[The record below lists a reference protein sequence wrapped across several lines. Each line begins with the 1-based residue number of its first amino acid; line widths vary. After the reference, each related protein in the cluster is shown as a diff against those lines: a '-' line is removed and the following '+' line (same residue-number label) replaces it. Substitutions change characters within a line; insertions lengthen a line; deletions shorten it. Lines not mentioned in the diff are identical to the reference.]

1 MNMGVARPG
10 YELVTLLDPTGLS
23 PSQATVETTACLLPN
38 QIAIYLRLYVPVLL
52 FTLLVVF
59 GPKLHRSLTSRRFAQ
74 ARANGLGVHERSHS
88 RRLSRALGRRVGGI
102 AEDSDEDALS
112 DVENALA
119 FSQAYPNSGPT
130 YAYHSSADDDGLPTP
145 AAYDFG
151 AGSFPDFDRPGKK
164 VRRVSRV
171 WLWDGRNRPSDEYI
185 AWLAWLGPVYRY
197 GIRPLH
203 RLVRS
208 LFHRLWTPALSQWWA
223 RISGSAMVAD
233 TAREM
238 GAIAWPALALTA
250 AIWTYHL

>member
-10 YELVTLLDPTGLS
+10 YELVTLLDPAGRPAIES
-23 PSQATVETTACLLPN
+23 TVETTACLLPN
-38 QIAIYLRLYVPVLL
+38 QIGIYVGLYVPVLL
-52 FTLLVVF
+52 LTLLVVL

-119 FSQAYPNSGPT
+119 YSQAYPVSGPA
-130 YAYHSSADDDGLPTP
+130 YSYHSSADDDGLPTP
-145 AAYDFG
+145 ATYDFG
-151 AGSFPDFDRPGKK
+151 AHSSPEFDRPGRK

-171 WLWDGRNRPSDEYI
+171 WLWDGRNRASDDYV
-185 AWLAWLGPVYRY
+185 AWLARLGPVYRY
-197 GIRPLH
+197 GVRPLH

-208 LFHRLWTPALSQWWA
+208 LFHRLWTPSLSLWWA
-223 RISGSAMVAD
+223 RISGSAVVAD

-238 GAIAWPALALTA
+238 GGIAWPALALTA
-250 AIWTYHL
+250 AIWIWHL